1 MNVSLLLMPYCD
13 SDRVHLFVSI
23 LTFVFVLLTALLSDF
38 GSLFEHCPDCDNS
51 CPVVDCYCY
60 FNSTSSYYV

>member
-1 MNVSLLLMPYCD
+1 MSYCD
-13 SDRVHLFVSI
+13 SDRVHLLVSV

-38 GSLFEHCPDCDNS
+38 GSFIDRCPSCDNI

-60 FNSTSSYYV
+60 FNSSNVF